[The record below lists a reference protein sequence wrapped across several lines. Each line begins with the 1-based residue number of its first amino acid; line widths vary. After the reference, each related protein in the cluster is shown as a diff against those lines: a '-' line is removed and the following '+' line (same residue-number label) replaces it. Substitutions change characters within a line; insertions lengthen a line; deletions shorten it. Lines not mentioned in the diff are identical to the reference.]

1 MDPATVATVVE
12 LAPEVIELIQQ
23 ILENQGDDLTAD
35 NLQTIVDNLTY
46 IDASGNVSS
55 IAELVYEQ
63 NVQQQMLEM
72 RVDVIDKRLDKEFTL
87 LNDAFS
93 VVGGAVVFI
102 ALWLFFKSLILNFSD

>member
-23 ILENQGDDLTAD
+23 ILENQGDDLTAE
-35 NLQTIVDNLTY
+35 NIQAIVDSLTY
-46 IDASGNVSS
+46 VDEYGNVSS
-55 IAELVYEQ
+55 VAQLAYEQ

-87 LNDAFS
+87 LNNAFS

-102 ALWLFFKSLILNFSD
+102 ALWLFFKSLILNFTD